1 MFITVP
7 LAWVLHGTKSSADAV
22 SPWNS
27 VISRCSVSMELG
39 HQQMQCSLQTHTYF
53 LLCSVGN
60 FYKWIRISFFT
71 VWEQLP
77 SSLYCTKMADREN
90 GDNLNRWFHHVVPG
104 IISCGWYVQRL
115 CYIWDTG
122 PCIFC
127 QTASNRQVVFRPR
140 IATAPIERLSLSA
153 FLGTEDIGVH
163 ISCVIITYL
172 YIGIII
178 FPHIDNPQS
187 SGCNSTKWMTESN
200 INDIFNYGDGN
211 SYTFWVAC
219 KHFESFVY
227 ARWVNYEG
235 TIQQP
240 CQHISAVA
248 VLHCC
253 FVKKCPRAK
262 FAILTCCIFNKSF
275 IPRSSLIQWPV
286 PLMVSEWP

>member
-1 MFITVP
+1 MLCRVLFHVVDMVDVWLYPWFI
-7 LAWVLHGTKSSADAV
+7 
-22 SPWNS
+22 
-27 VISRCSVSMELG
+27 
-39 HQQMQCSLQTHTYF
+39 
-53 LLCSVGN
+53 
-60 FYKWIRISFFT
+60 
-71 VWEQLP
+71 
-77 SSLYCTKMADREN
+77 SLYALC
-90 GDNLNRWFHHVVPG
+90 HVH
-104 IISCGWYVQRL
+104 RL
-115 CYIWDTG
+115 CYIWDMG

-140 IATAPIERLSLSA
+140 IATAPIEILSLSA

-163 ISCVIITYL
+163 ISRVIITYL

-187 SGCNSTKWMTESN
+187 SGCNSTKWMTETD
-200 INDIFNYGDGN
+200 INDINFNYGDGN

-227 ARWVNYEG
+227 AWWDNYDG

-275 IPRSSLIQWPV
+275 IPRGSLIQWPV